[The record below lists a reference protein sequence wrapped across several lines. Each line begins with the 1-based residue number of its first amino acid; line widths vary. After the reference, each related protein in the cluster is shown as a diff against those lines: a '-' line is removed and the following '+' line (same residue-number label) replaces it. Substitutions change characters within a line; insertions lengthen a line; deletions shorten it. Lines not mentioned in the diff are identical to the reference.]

1 MAGEDVVIRVGVD
14 YSAAIAQTRQF
25 EQELRRILTSA
36 AQVQIGAGSRSQA
49 VGAGGPDLGREL
61 KGINT
66 S

>member
-36 AQVQIGAGSRSQA
+36 AQVQVEKFEIFNLVSQISH
-49 VGAGGPDLGREL
+49 L
-61 KGINT
+61 KN
-66 S
+66 